1 MGNLKPHLVRII
13 AAILLVS
20 GLAVPSRA
28 QIVPYDPSL
37 NDLAETLGSI
47 HYLTNLC
54 ADEKSNRWRDEMS
67 DLLATERPDPVR
79 RSRLVASFNRG
90 YRSFASV
97 YVSCTDQA
105 RLAADQFLARGA
117 ALAVEIENR
126 FVQ

>member
-1 MGNLKPHLVRII
+1 MEMLRPKLVTLTI
-13 AAILLVS
+13 AALISFGVVRS
-20 GLAVPSRA
+20 HGQV
-28 QIVPYDPSL
+28 VPYDPGL
-37 NDLAETLGSI
+37 NELAQTLGSV

-54 ADEKSNRWRDEMS
+54 TEEKSNRWRDEMA

-105 RLAADQFLARGA
+105 RSAADQFLARGA
-117 ALAVEIENR
+117 ALAAEIENR
-126 FVQ
+126 YVQ

>member
-1 MGNLKPHLVRII
+1 MVRKTLVLPLL
-13 AAILLVS
+13 AALLVWGPFS
-20 GLAVPSRA
+20 AHA
-28 QIVPYDPSL
+28 QIVPYGPGL
-37 NDLAETLGSI
+37 NELAETLGSV

-54 ADEKSNRWRDEMS
+54 ADEKTNRWRDEMS
-67 DLLATERPDPVR
+67 DLLATERPDPIR

-117 ALAVEIENR
+117 ALAAEIENR
-126 FVQ
+126 YVQ